1 MLNKRQYAR
10 HQIELPASFSGD
22 ELSAR
27 GVVTDLSFGG
37 CKVESP
43 AVALPG
49 DFLGILIDVPG
60 RNEPLEIELAV
71 VRWSIGQ
78 AFGVEFI
85 RMKPKQQVLLQGML
99 RKLEALTG
107 SQPPSLRQ

>member
-1 MLNKRQYAR
+1 MLNKRQCAR
-10 HQIELPASFSGD
+10 HQIELPVSFSGD
-22 ELSAR
+22 ALAAQ
-27 GVVTDLSFGG
+27 GVVTDISFGG
-37 CKVESP
+37 CKVETP

-49 DFLGILIDVPG
+49 DFLEILIDVPG

-71 VRWSIGQ
+71 VRWSIGL

-85 RMKPKQQVLLQGML
+85 RMKPNQQVLLQGML

-107 SQPPSLRQ
+107 S